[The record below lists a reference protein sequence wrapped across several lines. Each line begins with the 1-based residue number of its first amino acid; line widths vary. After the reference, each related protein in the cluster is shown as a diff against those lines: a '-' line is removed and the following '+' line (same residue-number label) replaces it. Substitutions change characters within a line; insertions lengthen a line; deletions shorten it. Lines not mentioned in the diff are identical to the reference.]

1 MENTSRIEG
10 MVMRSTGS
18 WYDVR
23 LADGSIW
30 PCRLRGKFK
39 IKGLKVTNP
48 IAVGDR
54 VWVQAEEGEEQRGVI
69 LDIQS
74 RENYLVRKSVH
85 KTAHGHL
92 LATNLDQAV
101 LIITLTFPRTSLGFV
116 DRFLVSAESFR
127 IPTRL
132 VFNKIDLMPQ
142 EALDYQQELAELY
155 EPLGYPCHFISALQ
169 GIGMTELR
177 EALNQKV
184 TLVAGHSGVGKST
197 FINALAPDL
206 DLRTSEV
213 STFANKGVHTTT
225 FAEMFEL
232 GPETYLIDTPGIK
245 ELGLLDIGEEELG
258 HYFPEMRAL
267 LNSCRFHNCRHV
279 HEPGCAV
286 KSGVEEGLIAESRY
300 QSYLSM
306 LDGEDNRR

>member
-1 MENTSRIEG
+1 MENTSRMEG